1 MHTLRWKWLVII
13 ITIVAAL
20 FQLSYTLRF
29 YKLSPE
35 EVKNIPPKKLKT
47 LQNRSLHLGLDL
59 KGGMHMVM
67 EVDKTHLKPEE
78 IKGATDRALEV
89 IRNRVDQFGVS
100 EPIIQKQGK
109 DRIVVQ
115 LPGVV
120 NRERAREIIGRTAL
134 LEFKLVADDKTFQ
147 DVLKNIE
154 DALKKGRGDTFSIF
168 SYFIPVQGEN
178 GVPDD
183 MVPELK
189 KLLVND
195 TVKKYIPSGYE
206 FLWGK
211 KEIREGYSYYPIYL
225 VKSEALLTGKS
236 ILDAVP
242 GVGTSD
248 NPYGVKVDLTMTRKA
263 RGKWAMITGANVG
276 RRIAIVLDNIVQSAP
291 VVRERIPS
299 GRSEITLGNASI
311 EDAKA
316 LSVILKAGAL
326 PAPLKMIEERSV
338 GPSLGRDSIRKGT
351 KSILIGAIVVF
362 LFMAIYY
369 TKAGVIAD
377 IALLLNL
384 LFVLA
389 ILAGFKATLTL
400 PGLAGLVLTVGMAV
414 DANVLIYERLREE
427 MGAGKT
433 IRTAISNAYNRVF
446 ITIFDANLTTFVA
459 AIILYWFGTG
469 PIKGF
474 AVTLSIGLIA
484 SFYTAI
490 FLTRAIFETWGANGL
505 KRIPMFQFFRHPR
518 FDFVGNR
525 VKAFILSGVIIFIGI
540 VSLIAHKGVRY
551 GIDFTGGYL
560 VEMKFDKNISSD
572 ALRKWFSEQNY
583 SGVQIQKYVHT
594 NTFLVKLKTTK
605 AGTGDKI
612 RDLFNKSH
620 PKNPVKIVRE
630 ELVGP
635 SVSKGL
641 QLRAMWVVLLG
652 MIAILLY
659 VSVRF
664 TFRFGVGAVV
674 ALFHDV
680 LVTIGILS
688 IMNKE
693 FTIPIIA
700 AILTIIGYSIND
712 SIVVSDRI
720 RENIK
725 LLRKEKFAEIVNRSI
740 NETLGRTII
749 TSLTTLFVV
758 LVLFLIGGRIIHDF
772 SLALI
777 IGIITGTY
785 SSIFV
790 VAPIVVAWEKRS
802 PSRRKI

>member
-1 MHTLRWKWLVII
+1 MRTLRWKWIVVI
-13 ITIVAAL
+13 ITILAAV
-20 FQLSYTLRF
+20 FQLSYTWRF
-29 YKLSPE
+29 YSLTPAA
-35 EVKNIPPKKLKT
+35 VKTMTPAKLKT
-47 LQNRSLHLGLDL
+47 LQSRSLHLGLDL

-78 IKGATDRALEV
+78 VKGATDRALEV

-120 NRERAREIIGRTAL
+120 DRKRAREIIGKTAL
-134 LEFKLVADDKTFQ
+134 LEFKLIADDKTFQ
-147 DVLKNIE
+147 NVLKNIE
-154 DALKKGRGDTFSIF
+154 DALKKVKGDTFSLF
-168 SYFIPVQGEN
+168 SYFMPIQGEN
-178 GVPDD
+178 GVTDD

-189 KLLVND
+189 KLLESD
-195 TVKKYIPSGYE
+195 SAKKYIPPGYE

-211 KEIREGYSYYPIYL
+211 KQIKEGYAYFPIYL

-242 GVGTSD
+242 GVGTTD
-248 NPYGVKVDLTMTRKA
+248 NPFGVKVDLTMTRKA

-276 RRIAIVLDNIVQSAP
+276 RRIAIVLDNVIQSAP

-299 GRSEITLGNASI
+299 GQSEITLGNATMD
-311 EDAKA
+311 DAKDLA
-316 LSVILKAGAL
+316 IILKAGAL
-326 PAPLKMIEERSV
+326 PAPLKIIEERSV
-338 GPSLGRDSIRKGT
+338 GPSLGRDSINAGA
-351 KSILIGAIVVF
+351 KSIIIGAVLVF
-362 LFMAIYY
+362 LFMAVYY
-369 TKAGVIAD
+369 TKAGIVAD
-377 IALLLNL
+377 GALLLNL

-427 MGAGKT
+427 LSGGKT
-433 IRTAISNAYNRVF
+433 IRTSIANAYNRVF

-459 AIILYWFGTG
+459 ALILYWFGTG

-490 FLTRAIFETWGANGL
+490 FVTRVVFESWGL
-505 KRIPMFQFFRHPR
+505 KGLKNIKMFQFFKNPH
-518 FDFVGNR
+518 FNFVGSRRN
-525 VKAFILSGVIIFIGI
+525 AFMLSGAVIFIGI

-560 VEMKFDKNISSD
+560 IEMKFEKPISAES
-572 ALRKWFSEQNY
+572 LRKWFGEENY
-583 SGVQIQKYVHT
+583 PGTQIQKYVHT
-594 NTFLVKLKTTK
+594 NTFLVKLKTTN

-612 RDLFNKSH
+612 KELFNKSH
-620 PKNPVKIVRE
+620 PEIPVKITRE
-630 ELVGP
+630 ELIGP

-659 VSVRF
+659 VSIRF
-664 TFRFGVGAVV
+664 SFRFGVGAVV

-680 LVTIGILS
+680 LVTVGILS
-688 IMNKE
+688 LMNKE

-725 LLRKEKFAEIVNRSI
+725 LLRKVKFGELVNRSI
-740 NETLGRTII
+740 NDTLGRTII

-758 LVLFLIGGRIIHDF
+758 LVLFFVGGRIIHDF

>member
-1 MHTLRWKWLVII
+1 MRTLRWKWTVVI
-13 ITIVAAL
+13 ITILAAV
-20 FQLSYTLRF
+20 FQLSYTWRF
-29 YKLSPE
+29 YNLKPAA
-35 EVKNIPPKKLKT
+35 VKSIPPAKLKT
-47 LQNRSLHLGLDL
+47 LQSRSLHLGLDL

-78 IKGATDRALEV
+78 VKGATDRALEV

-115 LPGVV
+115 LPGIVD
-120 NRERAREIIGRTAL
+120 RKRAREIIGKTAL
-134 LEFKLVADDKTFQ
+134 LEFKLIADDKTFQ
-147 DVLKNIE
+147 NVLKNIE
-154 DALKKGRGDTFSIF
+154 DALKKVKGDTFSLF
-168 SYFIPVQGEN
+168 SYFMPVQGEN
-178 GVPDD
+178 GVTDD

-189 KLLVND
+189 KLLESD
-195 TVKKYIPSGYE
+195 SAKKYIPPGYE

-211 KEIREGYSYYPIYL
+211 KQIKEGYSYFPIYL

-248 NPYGVKVDLTMTRKA
+248 NPFGVKVDLTMTRKA

-276 RRIAIVLDNIVQSAP
+276 RRIAIVLDNVIQSAP

-299 GRSEITLGNASI
+299 GQSEITLGNATMD
-311 EDAKA
+311 DAKDLA
-316 LSVILKAGAL
+316 IILKAGAL
-326 PAPLKMIEERSV
+326 PAPLKIIEERSV
-338 GPSLGRDSIRKGT
+338 GPSLGRDSINAGA
-351 KSILIGAIVVF
+351 KSIIIGTALVF
-362 LFMAIYY
+362 LFMAVYY
-369 TKAGVIAD
+369 TKAGIVAD

-389 ILAGFKATLTL
+389 VLAGFKATLTL

-427 MGAGKT
+427 LRGGKT
-433 IRTAISNAYNRVF
+433 IRTSIANAYNRVF

-459 AIILYWFGTG
+459 ALILYWFGTG

-490 FLTRAIFETWGANGL
+490 FVTRVVFESWGL
-505 KRIPMFQFFRHPR
+505 KGLKNIKMFQFFKNPH
-518 FDFVGNR
+518 FNLVGNR
-525 VKAFILSGVIIFIGI
+525 RNAFILSGTVIFIGI

-560 VEMKFDKNISSD
+560 IEMKFEKPISAES
-572 ALRKWFSEQNY
+572 LRKWFGEENY
-583 SGVQIQKYVHT
+583 PGTQIQKYVHT

-612 RDLFNKSH
+612 KGLFNKSH
-620 PKNPVKIVRE
+620 PETPVKITRE

-641 QLRAMWVVLLG
+641 QLRAIWVVLLG

-659 VSVRF
+659 VTVRF
-664 TFRFGVGAVV
+664 SFRFGVGAVV
-674 ALFHDV
+674 ALLHDV
-680 LVTIGILS
+680 LVTVGILS
-688 IMNKE
+688 LMNKE

-725 LLRKEKFAEIVNRSI
+725 LLRKVKFGELVNRSI
-740 NETLGRTII
+740 NDTLGRTII

-758 LVLFLIGGRIIHDF
+758 LVLFFLGGRIIHDF

>member
-1 MHTLRWKWLVII
+1 MRTLRWKWLVVI
-13 ITIVAAL
+13 ITILAAL
-20 FQLSYTLRF
+20 IQLSYTWRF
-29 YKLSPE
+29 YRLKPDEL
-35 EVKNIPPKKLKT
+35 KNIAPEKLKT
-47 LQNRSLHLGLDL
+47 LQSRSLRLGLDL

-67 EVDKTHLKPEE
+67 EVDKSHLKPEE
-78 IKGATDRALEV
+78 VKGATDRALEV

-100 EPIIQKQGK
+100 EPVIQKQGK

-120 NRERAREIIGRTAL
+120 NRERAREIIGKTAL

-154 DALKKGRGDTFSIF
+154 DALKKVNGDTFSLF
-168 SYFIPVQGEN
+168 SYFMPVQGEN
-178 GVPDD
+178 GVPND
-183 MVPELK
+183 MVPEVK
-189 KLLVND
+189 NLLASD
-195 TVKKYIPSGYE
+195 SAKKYIPSGYQ

-211 KEIREGYSYYPIYL
+211 KEIKEGYAYSPIYL
-225 VKSEALLTGKS
+225 VKSEALLTGEA

-248 NPYGVKVDLTMTRKA
+248 NPFGVKVDLTMTRKA
-263 RGKWAMITGANVG
+263 RGKWAMVTGANVG
-276 RRIAIVLDNIVQSAP
+276 RKIAIVLDNTVQSAP

-299 GRSEITLGNASI
+299 GRSEITLGNTSM

-316 LSVILKAGAL
+316 LAVILKAGAL
-326 PAPLKMIEERSV
+326 PAPLKIIEERSV
-338 GPSLGRDSIRKGT
+338 GPTLGRDSIREGA
-351 KSILIGAIVVF
+351 KSILIGAILVF

-369 TKAGVIAD
+369 TKAGIVAD
-377 IALLLNL
+377 IALFLNL

-389 ILAGFKATLTL
+389 VLAGFKATLTL

-427 MGAGKT
+427 MRSGKT
-433 IRTAISNAYNRVF
+433 IRTAIANAYNRVF

-490 FLTRAIFETWGANGL
+490 FLTRVVFESWSLKGL
-505 KRIPMFQFFRHPR
+505 RNIKMFQIFKNPR
-518 FDFVGNR
+518 FNFVGNR
-525 VKAFILSGVIIFIGI
+525 AKAFTLSGVIIFIGLI
-540 VSLIAHKGVRY
+540 SLVAHKGVRY

-560 VEMKFDKNISSD
+560 VEMKFDKSINAES
-572 ALRKWFSEQNY
+572 LRKWFAEMNY
-583 SGVQIQKYVHT
+583 PNAQIQTYIHT
-594 NTFLVKLKTTK
+594 NTFLVKLKTTE

-612 RDLFNKSH
+612 KKLFNKSH
-620 PKNPVKIVRE
+620 PENSAKVIRE

-635 SVSKGL
+635 SISKGL
-641 QLRAMWVVLLG
+641 QLRAIWVVLLG
-652 MIAILLY
+652 MIAILIY
-659 VSVRF
+659 VSIRF
-664 TFRFGVGAVV
+664 TYRFGVGAVV
-674 ALFHDV
+674 ALLHDV
-680 LVTIGILS
+680 LITVGILS

-725 LLRKEKFAEIVNRSI
+725 LLRKLKFNELVNKSI
-740 NETLGRTII
+740 NDTLGRTII
-749 TSLTTLFVV
+749 TSFTTLFVV

-777 IGIITGTY
+777 IGVITGTY

-790 VAPIVVAWEKRS
+790 VAPIVVAWEKRN
-802 PSRRKI
+802 PSRRKV